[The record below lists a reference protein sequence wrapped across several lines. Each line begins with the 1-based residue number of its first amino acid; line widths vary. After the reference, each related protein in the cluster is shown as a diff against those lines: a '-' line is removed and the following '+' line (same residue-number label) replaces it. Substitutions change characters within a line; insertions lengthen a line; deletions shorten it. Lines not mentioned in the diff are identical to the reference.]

1 MTGSML
7 PAVKYIAY
15 YAYINV
21 SINIY
26 NNDYTF
32 LGVMFAC
39 NPYGGIARCYFRVG
53 HVGCFCDKDR

>member
-7 PAVKYIAY
+7 PTVKYIAY

-32 LGVMFAC
+32 LSVLSLC
-39 NPYGGIARCYFRVG
+39 NPYHNVAC
-53 HVGCFCDKDR
+53 C